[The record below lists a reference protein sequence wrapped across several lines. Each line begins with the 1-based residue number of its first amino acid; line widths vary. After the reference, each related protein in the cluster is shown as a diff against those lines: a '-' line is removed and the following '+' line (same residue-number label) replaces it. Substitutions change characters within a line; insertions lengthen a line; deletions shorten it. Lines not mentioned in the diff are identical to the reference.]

1 MLWSDNKKLKDLE
14 NKLKEDSRKMLEEK
28 ETAKR
33 EEI

>member
-14 NKLKEDSRKMLEEK
+14 NKLREDSNKLIVDK
-28 ETAKR
+28 EQAKK

>member
-28 ETAKR
+28 EAAKR
-33 EEI
+33 